1 MIDPWTSSEIDD
13 YKQTMKDFGI
23 SLFRLDKLPED
34 PVPPRLFREGI
45 VFGERGFDPVLER
58 MRSREPFAVMSGLM
72 PSGRMH
78 LGHKMVIDQMMYFQE
93 FGCRVFIGIADLES
107 YATRDVP
114 LDRARDIAIGSY
126 VKNYLAL
133 GLGRKGLEIYFQS
146 KRLQVKDLALTLGR
160 KVNLSTM
167 RAIYGFNEQT
177 NMAHMMAPLVQAGD
191 ILHPQ
196 LKLGPMPVVVPVGI
210 DQDPHIRLCRDLS
223 QSFRVFNVL
232 SVPEGGLGI
241 FVKPDSD
248 VEGLLVLAR
257 ERIAKL
263 GYLEFKMIKSYKA
276 LYVRGATRSDTGR
289 IDSELSYLEHELGHN
304 GFISPSSTYHR
315 FIRGLTGE
323 KMSSSKPETAIF
335 LDDDPDEACRKLKRA
350 LTGGRDTAEEQ
361 RVKGGD
367 PGRCSVFETMLFHT
381 VQDTAEI
388 ERISSECRSGQRLC
402 GGCKKE
408 ACEHLSAFLA
418 DLAQKRDM
426 NAHLVDEYVMED

>member
-1 MIDPWTSSEIDD
+1 MIDPWASSEIDD
-13 YKQTMKDFGI
+13 YRQTMVDFGI
-23 SLFRLDKLPED
+23 APFRVDQLPED
-34 PVPPRLFREGI
+34 PKPPRLFTEGI
-45 VFGERGFDPVLER
+45 VFGERGFRSVLER
-58 MRSREPFAVMSGLM
+58 MRTNDPFAVMSGLM

-78 LGHKMVIDQMMYFQE
+78 LGHKMVIDQIMYFQN

-114 LDRARDIAIGSY
+114 LDKARNIAIGSY

-133 GLGRKGLEIYFQS
+133 GLGREGLEIYYQS
-146 KRLQVKDLALTLGR
+146 RRSLVKDLALTLGR

-167 RAIYGFNEQT
+167 RAIYGFSEGT
-177 NMAHMMAPLVQAGD
+177 NMAHMLAPLVQAGD

-196 LKLGPMPVVVPVGI
+196 LKLGPIPVVVPVGI

-223 QSFRVFNVL
+223 QSFRVFSVM
-232 SVPEGGLGI
+232 SVPEGGLGV

-248 VEGLLVLAR
+248 VEGLLGIAR
-257 ERIAKL
+257 DRIGKL
-263 GYLEFKMIKSYKA
+263 GFLEFKMLPSYKA
-276 LYVRGATRSDTGR
+276 LYVRGATRSDIDR
-289 IDSELSYLEHELGHN
+289 IDSELARLEHELGHP
-304 GFISPSSTYHR
+304 GYLSPSSTYHR

-335 LDDDPDEACRKLKRA
+335 LDDAPDEACSKLKRA
-350 LTGGRDTAEEQ
+350 FTGGRDTAEEQ
-361 RVKGGD
+361 RIKGGD

-381 VQDTAEI
+381 VQDPAEI

-418 DLAQKRDM
+418 DLAERREM
-426 NAHLVDEYVMED
+426 NAHLVEEYVMED